1 MIIYFLS
8 LERKRL
14 ITLDEKDEDDA
25 IYGYHDKKK
34 QGFVLALF
42 GNDSEF
48 LRENI
53 KYPYGYQGPRHEGV
67 WGNLQP
73 IYNSKIFLTFH
84 LEQMKWTIL
93 KKKSKTKKR
102 NSYFS
107 FY

>member
-73 IYNSKIFLTFH
+73 IYNSKIFL
-84 LEQMKWTIL
+84 
-93 KKKSKTKKR
+93 KKKVKSKQEVH
-102 NSYFS
+102 
-107 FY
+107 